1 MPAVPIRPAALQAAT
16 PFQLI
21 RDQRGV
27 TYLGLMFLI
36 VLMGVYMSVIAQQW
50 SFVLKRDREAE
61 LQFRGNRIKRAIEKY
76 SADYEVKKTERDHPL
91 PRTLDELTKP
101 TAYLPAAYKDPITGK
116 DWEYIINQE
125 FIYGVRSRSHGKP
138 LNKMVFQEAKTY
150 HDVVYKAEGALRQN
164 CSRSGLN
171 TKSGVNE
178 IASSRLDQNSFIS
191 QSKKDDDDGSGS
203 KSGRGV
209 CGPAGGMGG
218 MGMGMPGMGM
228 GMPGMGMGMPGMGM
242 GMRGMGMGMPGMG
255 MGGMGMGTP
264 GMGMGMPGMMP
275 GMSGMSGRSSGLNS
289 EPFQNTG
296 TGAPDAKQQRKTKKE
311 KSSDDSGNDFDFSQP
326 TEDEQAAGSP
336 SSPTF
341 HQPPPK
347 PSRSF

>member
-1 MPAVPIRPAALQAAT
+1 MPPVHIGPAPSQAAT
-16 PFQLI
+16 PFHLI
-21 RDQRGV
+21 RDERGV
-27 TYLGLMFLI
+27 TFLGLMFLI
-36 VLMGVYMSVIAQQW
+36 VLMGVYMSIIAQQW

-91 PRTLDELTKP
+91 PRTLEELTKP

-138 LNKMVFQEAKTY
+138 LNKVVFQEAKTY

-171 TKSGVNE
+171 TASGVND

-191 QSKKDDDDGSGS
+191 QSKKEDDGSGP

-209 CGPAGGMGG
+209 CGPAGGMGMGGGGMGMGMPGMGMGG

-228 GMPGMGMGMPGMGM
+228 GMPGMMPGMSGMPGSGMGMPGMG
-242 GMRGMGMGMPGMG
+242 G
-255 MGGMGMGTP
+255 
-264 GMGMGMPGMMP
+264 MP
-275 GMSGMSGRSSGLNS
+275 GMSGMGGSLNS
-289 EPFQNTG
+289 QPFQS
-296 TGAPDAKQQRKTKKE
+296 TGAGTTDAKQPRKPKKE
-311 KSSDDSGNDFDFSQP
+311 KSTDDSGNDFDFSQP
-326 TEDEQAAGSP
+326 TEDEQQAGTR
-336 SSPTF
+336 SSPAPR
-341 HQPPPK
+341 QSSQ